1 MHVLHFEVNLD
12 QVQNFQKSSKK
23 LIVQLF
29 LQSPIQ
35 FLPFE
40 LLNKEF
46 PILFLMLTRCWITLV
61 CVRFLSSLP
70 PSFPNSLQFVVVQS
84 LSPI

>member
-46 PILFLMLTRCWITLV
+46 LILFLMLTRCWITLV
-61 CVRFLSSLP
+61 CVLSFLPSLRL
-70 PSFPNSLQFVVVQS
+70 SLIPFS
-84 LSPI
+84 LLLFSR